1 MKNRKGFTL
10 AEMMIVI
17 AIVVI
22 LSGATVIGVVSW
34 LNNAKTTAANLEA
47 NNGDNFEKE
56 EMESIKKIGGTA
68 GSLQQPTETL
78 QGGSGGSGGTT
89 KATQATQATQGN
101 QSEPSGE
108 TTLKPLDENEK
119 KHNSD
124 IENWI
129 NELIKQGCPEDKI
142 TVTKDKRGVVTG
154 VKVDWEDPN
163 AKENTWGKQL
173 EKERSKPQK
182 VGDVS
187 IPGGF
192 VSSGVGLTDVSQNG
206 DSYTFDV
213 TNWGNDASFTIKPKG
228 NGKYDFKITPDK
240 RWMLDG
246 MPGYNYNDYGSTVE
260 IGSQQLTWLQNK
272 FGFTFN

>member
-119 KHNSD
+119 KHNTE

-142 TVTKDKRGVVTG
+142 TVTKDKRGVITG
-154 VKVDWEDPN
+154 VKVDWQDPN
-163 AKENTWGKQL
+163 AKTWGDIQD
-173 EKERSKPQK
+173 EERAKPRD
-182 VGDVS
+182 VGSVHAQ
-187 IPGGF
+187 GF
-192 VSSGVGLTDVSQNG
+192 VQNNNGVYDVTQSGNTYNFTVFGSGNKCDFTLKSNG
-206 DSYTFDV
+206 DGTYTFTMKD
-213 TNWGNDASFTIKPKG
+213 TNKKWMFQFLQWDSPTTITI
-228 NGKYDFKITPDK
+228 NEA
-240 RWMLDG
+240 
-246 MPGYNYNDYGSTVE
+246 N
-260 IGSQQLTWLQNK
+260 LQYLEQTYR
-272 FGFTFN
+272 FTFDR